1 MKIPQYFEHLIAA
14 NRIILATTMWDDV
27 DEETGSRYEE
37 QIRADWKAGSSLKRF
52 RYVRASVFEILAPI
66 IQEVNTRNDGYLTK
80 EITALGEKLKEDPSG
95 RSLFPEME
103 QALPRLRT
111 LVQSIRD
118 QLVRPSLSHEKLQQ
132 LATEYQKMHARAQRV
147 VDGMQKIG
155 FSMGEY
161 LQMATRQL
169 TWEPFIRLVSTYC
182 ICSLQLYAL
191 D

>member
-1 MKIPQYFEHLIAA
+1 
-14 NRIILATTMWDDV
+14 MWDDV

-37 QIRADWKAGSSLKRF
+37 QIRTDWKPLLDRGSSLKRF
-52 RYVRASVFEILAPI
+52 RYVRASIFEILAPI
-66 IQEVNTRNDGYLTK
+66 IREVNTRNDGYLMA
-80 EITALGEKLKEDPSG
+80 EITALGKKLKEDPSG

-103 QALPRLRT
+103 QALLRLRT
-111 LVQSIRD
+111 SVQSIRD
-118 QLVRPSLSHEKLQQ
+118 QLVRPSPSHEKLQQ